1 MENADKTYRIP
12 LIETIYA
19 SLESQRTREEKGAKI
34 LFKEIMA
41 DILYLG
47 RDLDTQV
54 YEANS

>member
-12 LIETIYA
+12 LKETIYA
-19 SLESQRTREEKGAKI
+19 SLESQRTREEKRAKI

-47 RDLDTQV
+47 RYLDIQV